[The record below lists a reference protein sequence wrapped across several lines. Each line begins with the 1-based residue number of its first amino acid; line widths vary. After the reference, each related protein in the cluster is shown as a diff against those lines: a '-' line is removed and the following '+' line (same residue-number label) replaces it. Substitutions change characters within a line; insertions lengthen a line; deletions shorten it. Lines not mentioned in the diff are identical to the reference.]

1 MIMAM
6 PKQRATE
13 TMSVSEARKRFAETL
28 NRVRETDAR
37 IVVEKS
43 GIPVAAVV
51 PLSVLRD
58 ADERELRRKDALESL
73 RRAQTGFEG
82 VTEEEAEREIAK
94 ALDEIKQ
101 EQRLA
106 RRIVSALVSS
116 DPDLFNSTEEYL
128 VSRVSEYLR
137 NEEAKGRAGR
147 RAEDERE

>member
-1 MIMAM
+1 MAV
-6 PKQRATE
+6 PKQRTTE
-13 TMSVSEARKRFAETL
+13 TMSASETRKRFAETL
-28 NRVRETDAR
+28 NRVRETDTR

-51 PLSVLRD
+51 PLDVLRD
-58 ADERELRRKDALESL
+58 AEERERRRQEAIDSL
-73 RRAQTGFEG
+73 RQAQTGFAD
-82 VTEEEAEREIAK
+82 VSEEEAEREIAK

-106 RRIVSALVSS
+106 RRIVAALVKS
-116 DPDLFNSTEEYL
+116 DPDLFNSTDEYL

-137 NEEAKGRAGR
+137 NEEARALAGR